1 MIRVLRWVMDKV
13 RLTPPPD
20 RRLQFPYGES
30 GSNHG
35 NSTGTMRRVLR
46 WVMDKVRLTSPPGH
60 RLQFTYGLP
69 GPLWSGVEYPV
80 R

>member
-1 MIRVLRWVMDKV
+1 MSRVLRLVMDKV
-13 RLTPPPD
+13 RLTSPPGH
-20 RRLQFPYGES
+20 RLHIPYGES
-30 GSNHG
+30 GSDHG
-35 NSTGTMRRVLR
+35 DSTGTMRRVLR

-60 RLQFTYGLP
+60 RLQFPYGLP